1 MPDLNVVAVLV
12 AKAGS
17 EAVLES
23 ALTSLVEPTRSEP
36 GCVSYDLYHSA
47 VDPATFI
54 TVELWRSQAD
64 LDAHMQTPH
73 IAAAL
78 SAAEDAF
85 AATPAIHPMTAISSP
100 GGAL

>member
-1 MPDLNVVAVLV
+1 MPDLNVVALIT
-12 AKAGS
+12 AKPGS
-17 EAVLES
+17 EDVLEH
-23 ALTSLVEPTRSEP
+23 ALTSLVEPTRAEP
-36 GCVSYDLYHSA
+36 GCISYDLYRSA

-54 TVELWRSQAD
+54 TVELWKDQAD

-85 AATPAIHPMTAISSP
+85 AAAPAIHPLSPISS
-100 GGAL
+100 